1 MRVAFVIALG
11 TLAVLGVISATE
23 IKPDAATPAPGT
35 KFRPQT
41 NVTPPP
47 PPPQH
52 QAGDE
57 GMRRLNFLRWIF
69 PSPTA
74 SPNPP
79 APEPAFS
86 FNQRNQDCDDV
97 FVMCN

>member
-35 KFRPQT
+35 KLRSQT

-47 PPPQH
+47 PPPH

-57 GMRRLNFLRWIF
+57 GMRRLSFLRWIF

-79 APEPAFS
+79 PRS
-86 FNQRNQDCDDV
+86 FNKRSQGCDDV
-97 FVMCN
+97 FVKCN